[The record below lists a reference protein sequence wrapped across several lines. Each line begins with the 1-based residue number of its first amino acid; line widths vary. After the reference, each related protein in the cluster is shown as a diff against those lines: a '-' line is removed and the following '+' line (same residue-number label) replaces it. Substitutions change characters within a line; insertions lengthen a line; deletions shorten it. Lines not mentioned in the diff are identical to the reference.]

1 MGTHHG
7 NWTRIWKLL
16 THPAIELVVTIL
28 LVMVATWFLIES
40 GPTDPLPLFG
50 RR

>member
-1 MGTHHG
+1 MEKRLW
-7 NWTRIWKLL
+7 NLL
-16 THPAIELVVTIL
+16 NNPAIELVVTL
-28 LVMVATWFLIES
+28 VVVMVATWYLIES

>member
-1 MGTHHG
+1 MEK
-7 NWTRIWKLL
+7 RIWNLL
-16 THPAIELVVTIL
+16 SNPAIELVVTL
-28 LVMVATWFLIES
+28 VVVMVATWYLIDS